1 MQRGLISYDEEE
13 EKKKECC
20 SEWRGGDGTGE
31 EGPAVGDGALCF
43 QVQGV
48 LDLVESVG
56 ENAEAEDEPDE
67 EDHQHQQEAEAAGLA
82 RAAHDD

>member
-1 MQRGLISYDEEE
+1 MQRGLIIYDEEE
-13 EKKKECC
+13 SS
-20 SEWRGGDGTGE
+20 SEWRGGGGTGE
-31 EGPAVGDGALCF
+31 EGPAMGDGALCF
-43 QVQGV
+43 HVQGV

-67 EDHQHQQEAEAAGLA
+67 EDHQHQQEAAAGLA